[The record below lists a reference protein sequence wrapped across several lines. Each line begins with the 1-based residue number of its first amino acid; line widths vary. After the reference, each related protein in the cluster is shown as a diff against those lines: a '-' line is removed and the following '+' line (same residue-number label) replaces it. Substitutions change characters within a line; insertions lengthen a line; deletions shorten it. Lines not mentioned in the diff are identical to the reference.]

1 MIHPLQNA
9 RQSFMTERK
18 STSIRSVAED
28 TNQKRTIEKT
38 MMDQNDLAVVMAQR
52 MERQRG
58 SVLSTDPDEALAIAL
73 LSKELQASRDER
85 ERERQRQEESE

>member
-52 MERQRG
+52 IESQRG

-73 LSKELQASRDER
+73 LAKELQAFRDER
-85 ERERQRQEESE
+85 ERERQHQEESE